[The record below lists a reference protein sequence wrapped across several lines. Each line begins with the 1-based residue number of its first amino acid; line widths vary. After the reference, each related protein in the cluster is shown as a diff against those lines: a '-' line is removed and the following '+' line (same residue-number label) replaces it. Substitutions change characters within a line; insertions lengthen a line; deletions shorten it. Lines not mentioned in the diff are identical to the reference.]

1 MSVFTFPLDDTQDRK
16 KVIDLVNSLAEMV
29 GAAVSVKESLT
40 FVTNNTRLCLI
51 LKQIAC
57 DDPEHPLVGDADQS
71 APRRHRARTK
81 KGEGVTDAT

>member
-1 MSVFTFPLDDTQDRK
+1 MSVFTFPLDDTHDRE
-16 KVIDLVNSLAEMV
+16 KVMHLVKDLADMV

-57 DDPEHPLVGDADQS
+57 DDPEHPLVG
-71 APRRHRARTK
+71 
-81 KGEGVTDAT
+81 EGVTRPHRGRQRKVKPEGDPDVN